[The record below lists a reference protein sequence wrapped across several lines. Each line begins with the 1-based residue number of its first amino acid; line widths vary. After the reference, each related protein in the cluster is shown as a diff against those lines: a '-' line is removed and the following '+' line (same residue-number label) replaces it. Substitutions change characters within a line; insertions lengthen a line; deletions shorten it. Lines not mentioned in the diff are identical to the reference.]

1 MDPISAAVVTKAL
14 DGLSLRMTATASNIA
29 NANSSDHRPQ
39 LVRFEDSLR
48 AAARL
53 GAAAVDAVR
62 PRLEAAPAGRFGDE
76 PRLDM
81 ELASA
86 TDTALRY
93 NALVNLLG
101 RQMEISRAVV
111 RGGQ

>member
-1 MDPISAAVVTKAL
+1 MDPISAAMVTKAL
-14 DGLSLRMTATASNIA
+14 DGLSMRMAATASNIA
-29 NANSSDHRPQ
+29 NTNSADHRPQ
-39 LVRFEDSLR
+39 LVRFEDRLR
-48 AAARL
+48 VASREGLAAIR
-53 GAAAVDAVR
+53 AVR
-62 PRLEAAPAGRFGDE
+62 PQVEESAAGRGDG
-76 PRLDM
+76 PRMDL

-111 RGGQ
+111 RSGQ